1 MTDESETRFL
11 RLLQAH
17 QKIVLKV
24 ASVYCWDAAERDDLR
39 QETLC
44 IRCMRALDPLSR
56 CRDSRCRRFCSTS
69 PRWCSSSARS
79 GQLRVLSTID
89 YGEALVTIQS
99 MLTEL
104 GVRRAREVRWQWL
117 LMLSYSL
124 LWSCGRRDAS
134 TTVRM
139 ELRKRWPTTSRDPL
153 RASCKSE
160 TILAASSD
168 RSGTLRERR

>member
-1 MTDESETRFL
+1 MHESPGPAEQMPRFAVPAI
-11 RLLQAH
+11 LLDITALVF
-17 QKIVLKV
+17 IV
-24 ASVYCWDAAERDDLR
+24 
-39 QETLC
+39 
-44 IRCMRALDPLSR
+44 
-56 CRDSRCRRFCSTS
+56 
-69 PRWCSSSARS
+69 SSA

-153 RASCKSE
+153 RAS
-160 TILAASSD
+160 LRVRQSSPH
-168 RSGTLRERR
+168 RRTVPGR